1 MSFARRQEKILAMK
15 AASAPA
21 SGGGRTRTVAT
32 TSPVATVSS
41 PVPAGNTPA
50 ARAAATISMRLRH
63 DIQRLK
69 QIKSIDRKVA
79 AKREM
84 LPEYQAW
91 CDGLLDAGRRAET
104 RELETSGADD
114 VLPTIMVWCL
124 DVGDWTRALMLAS
137 FVLRFSIPMPKRYER
152 DAATLVLELI
162 ADAAL
167 KAQARSDSFPLYV
180 LEAVELLTEGIDMH
194 DQPRAKL
201 LKAIGAELVR
211 AAGMSTGDAVVS
223 TIDRAAAVLTKAQDL
238 HDRVGVKTMLRGLD
252 RARAA
257 AVKGAAEQAE
267 TEATVPV
274 PETGN
279 SNDEP
284 NEEN

>member
-1 MSFARRQEKILAMK
+1 MSFARRQEKILVMK

-32 TSPVATVSS
+32 ASPVAAVSS

-69 QIKSIDRKVA
+69 QIKSIDRKIA

-104 RELETSGADD
+104 RELEPTGADD

-152 DAATLVLELI
+152 DAATLVLELV

-167 KAQARSDSFPLYV
+167 KAQARGDAFPLYV

-257 AVKGAAEQAE
+257 AIKGAAEQAD
-267 TEATVPV
+267 TATTPV
-274 PETGN
+274 PGTGN

>member
-1 MSFARRQEKILAMK
+1 MSFARRQEQILAMK
-15 AASAPA
+15 AASVPVSGSGHTRTAAADHSAAAPA
-21 SGGGRTRTVAT
+21 L
-32 TSPVATVSS
+32 PQ
-41 PVPAGNTPA
+41 PAGNTPA
-50 ARAAATISMRLRH
+50 ARAASTIAMRLRH
-63 DIQRLK
+63 DIQRLR
-69 QIKSIDRKVA
+69 QIKSIDRKIA

-91 CDGLLDAGRRAET
+91 CDGLLDAGRRASGKT
-104 RELETSGADD
+104 LEPTGADD
-114 VLPTIMVWCL
+114 VLPTIMVWHL
-124 DVGDWTRALMLAS
+124 DIGDWTRALMLAS
-137 FVLRFSIPMPKRYER
+137 FVLRFSIPMPSRYER

-167 KAQARSDSFPLYV
+167 KAQARGDAFPLYV
-180 LEAVELLTEGIDMH
+180 LEGVEALTDGIDMH

-211 AAGMSTGDAVVS
+211 AAGMSTGDAIVP

-257 AVKGAAEQAE
+257 AVKGAQESQL
-267 TEATVPV
+267 PV
-274 PETGN
+274 PANRN
-279 SNDEP
+279 SDP
-284 NEEN
+284 PPHDTD

>member
-1 MSFARRQEKILAMK
+1 MSFARRQEQILAMK
-15 AASAPA
+15 ASAPA
-21 SGGGRTRTVAT
+21 SGGGHTRPAAAI
-32 TSPVATVSS
+32 SQAAAEQAPI
-41 PVPAGNTPA
+41 PAGNTPA
-50 ARAAATISMRLRH
+50 ARAAATVSMRLRH

-69 QIKSIDRKVA
+69 QIKSIDRKIA

-104 RELETSGADD
+104 RELPPTGADD
-114 VLPTIMVWCL
+114 VLPTIMVWHL
-124 DVGDWTRALMLAS
+124 DVGDWTRGLMLAA
-137 FVLRFSIPMPKRYER
+137 FVLRFSIPLPKRYER

-167 KAQARSDSFPLYV
+167 KVQARGDAFPLYV
-180 LEAVELLTEGIDMH
+180 LEAVELLTDGIDMH

-201 LKAIGAELVR
+201 FKAIGAELVR
-211 AAGMSTGDAVVS
+211 AAGMSTGDAVVT

-257 AVKGAAEQAE
+257 AIKGA
-267 TEATVPV
+267 TDEADTDNAAPV

-279 SNDEP
+279 SNAEP
-284 NEEN
+284 NNTN